1 MKILVLNGPNLGM
14 LGRREPEIYGS
25 RSLSDINEAL
35 KERFAGRAE
44 LEFFQSNS
52 EGGII
57 DRLLGS
63 DADGIV
69 LNAGAYTHYSYAIH
83 DAVKSVAC
91 PVVDVHMSNIHKGEE
106 FRHKSVIAAACVG
119 CVCGFGEDSYRLAVE
134 ALLSRSEK

>member
-91 PVVDVHMSNIHKGEE
+91 PVVEVHMSNIHKREE